1 MAQITPCCLP
11 KFGSATE
18 ASQSP
23 MSLRI
28 NPNAGDDGHLLSAWH
43 EDKLCAVIQVTWGLI
58 LRCYMG
64 SDDVCFGYRHVDA
77 NEQINPTEGS
87 PNTMQPTMVQLVM
100 NEGDSV
106 KSVVAR
112 ASGATVVDEGRN
124 AIVDSYRLYNTVVL
138 IRSYRPDSK
147 GTVGPSAVSP
157 STLTLPQEVCE
168 YFEMMLSGIALISR
182 LQCLLRLHV
191 KVVRENVRIFLEW
204 RNDGMSMD
212 HVKGIATLF
221 QTLLTKVL
229 SPEDVPVGNLN
240 YFTDPDSQRISTWN
254 GPSPQVHDRCIHDI
268 IREQVI
274 SRPHDEAIC
283 AWDGSLSYS
292 EFDKQATKLAYH
304 LQEQGVGP
312 EVLVPLCFDKSV
324 SIGPTAC
331 CPTSLTGYAHRCGT
345 LWLCSRF

>member
-1 MAQITPCCLP
+1 
-11 KFGSATE
+11 
-18 ASQSP
+18 

-28 NPNAGDDGHLLSAWH
+28 NPNAGDDAHLLSAWR
-43 EDKLCAVIQVTWGLI
+43 DNKLCAVIQVTWGLI

-87 PNTMQPTMVQLVM
+87 SNTMRPTTVQLVI

-106 KSVVAR
+106 KTMLAG
-112 ASGATVVDEGRN
+112 ANGATVVDEGRN

-138 IRSYRPDSK
+138 IRSYRPDSQ
-147 GTVGPSAVSP
+147 GTVERSAVSP
-157 STLTLPQEVCE
+157 LTLTLPQEVRE
-168 YFEMMLSGIALISR
+168 HSEMLLSAIALTSR
-182 LQCLLRLHV
+182 LQYLLRLHV
-191 KVVRENVRIFLEW
+191 KVIRDNVRMFLEW
-204 RNDGMSMD
+204 RNDGMSME

-221 QTLLTKVL
+221 QNLLTKVL
-229 SPEDVPVGNLN
+229 SPEDIPVSNLN

-254 GPSPQVHDRCIHDI
+254 GPAPQVHDRCIHDI

-274 SRPHDEAIC
+274 SRPHEEAIC
-283 AWDGSLSYS
+283 AWDGSLSYR
-292 EFDKQATKLAYH
+292 EFDQEATKLAYH
-304 LQEQGVGP
+304 LQELGVGP

-331 CPTSLTGYAHRCGT
+331 CSASLTEYTPRCGT